1 MSERWLPPQASR
13 AARRHGGGW
22 RAPLCGHPGC
32 LPRAAALQRHHK
44 PCPERGLPQLPT
56 RAPFLTTARR
66 TPRAP
71 RHATARRLTPPVAAA
86 PPPSRPVG
94 VPGWRWQPPG
104 VRLIPPR
111 PVYLGGQA
119 AGAAGSRRRCEQE
132 ARGGSAAPLH
142 GGSSPALR
150 LWRSGA
156 APRAA
161 GRPEAATSAG
171 AAPVHAAPPSAS
183 GPGAAAPQ
191 SPGGR
196 PAPPSRE
203 GAGGAGPAP
212 CDRFPS
218 RGRAARG
225 RPEGCGGTP
234 AAHKMEPEARPAKAG
249 GPGREAAAPR
259 GEPPASRGSPGSSA
273 PLRSCGLSGVTSAGP
288 GGFWLGNAV
297 RCSLVFRQK
306 RVSFPT
312 PFRDSASL
320 LNNAAARQQIAFT
333 AFLRHFMSL
342 H

>member
-1 MSERWLPPQASR
+1 MREVAPATGFPGGE
-13 AARRHGGGW
+13 AARRGLAGSAL
-22 RAPLCGHPGC
+22 RAP
-32 LPRAAALQRHHK
+32 
-44 PCPERGLPQLPT
+44 GLP
-56 RAPFLTTARR
+56 
-66 TPRAP
+66 TPSCR
-71 RHATARRLTPPVAAA
+71 PPVAPQAVPGAGFAATPHPEHRSSPQRAGHPA
-86 PPPSRPVG
+86 PPATPQPGASRLPWRPHLRPPAPSGSRAGAGSPL
-94 VPGWRWQPPG
+94 G

-111 PVYLGGQA
+111 PAYLGGQA

-203 GAGGAGPAP
+203 GPSAGAGGAGPAP

-225 RPEGCGGTP
+225 RPEGCEGTP
-234 AAHKMEPEARPAKAG
+234 AAHKMEPEAHPAKAG
-249 GPGREAAAPR
+249 GPGRESAALR
-259 GEPPASRGSPGSSA
+259 GEPPASRGSPAQPCLLRSA
-273 PLRSCGLSGVTSAGP
+273 PAASPGSPQLGRVAFGWATLSDALWFSDKNVYLSP
-288 GGFWLGNAV
+288 
-297 RCSLVFRQK
+297 
-306 RVSFPT
+306 
-312 PFRDSASL
+312 
-320 LNNAAARQQIAFT
+320 
-333 AFLRHFMSL
+333 L
-342 H
+342 HLETLHLF